1 MDKLKDID
9 IDDFILDD
17 IDFETGASISA
28 TTSDLIIQSNQEG
41 YSLAQEEAELI
52 IPRCEFLTGGAGT
65 GKTYEINRRMEEYKQ
80 QHQTIERQY
89 GILAATTGIAAINLG
104 GNTTTI
110 NSCLKY
116 FDTDSLEENYTSGKL
131 QQSLKAI
138 ARLADNL
145 IIDEISMMHAKQLD
159 IIWDALVEINQQM
172 EIREM
177 GGLGLIITGDFCQL
191 PPVPNKS
198 PLTGKPEEVKYAFE
212 AQCWSY
218 FEKNTTKLIKNWRQG
233 DEEFI
238 KALGY
243 ARRGDGMNCAMVL
256 RAHLGVTF
264 NAEIETNF
272 DGTTIFSKNVEVDR
286 LNTTR
291 LRNLLHG
298 GKRLFQVKSFR
309 WGQQRSEWK
318 NIPEQLELCESC
330 YVMILANDSKQNGFR
345 YANGTTGY
353 VVSYESL
360 VNEIDINKRLQEVG
374 AEDSDLDGLVI
385 DPDIPNEETDIPMDF
400 VIPRTP
406 NTFLIKLKKVTKYV
420 DPNHKEGCDC
430 SECNPSLE
438 VEIGKICRQV
448 LEKKHP
454 DGQTEKPTFESLTE
468 WKDNNKDK
476 FRTAKEAKYLYESGY
491 LVGKTREGMKSSH
504 QFVNGVCTCFWRP
517 NTTIIPP
524 STMING
530 IEQFEGHKRKA
541 SPEVYFDYNENKWV
555 TGEIYYFPLRIAY
568 ASTCHKSQGLT
579 LDRVQVDFINQ
590 FFGSPSMAYVAL
602 SRVRTAEGLRL
613 VGSPKLLEERVN
625 VSRKVMRFI

>member
-9 IDDFILDD
+9 LDDFILDD
-17 IDFETGASISA
+17 IDFETGAISTA
-28 TTSDLIIQSNQEG
+28 TLDIVQSNQEG

-65 GKTYEINRRMEEYKQ
+65 GKTYEINRRMEEYRTI
-80 QHQTIERQY
+80 HPTIERNY

-110 NSCLKY
+110 NSVLRF

-131 QQSLKAI
+131 QASLKEI
-138 ARLADNL
+138 SRVADNL

-159 IIWDALVEINQQM
+159 IIWDALVEINQHM
-172 EIREM
+172 ETRER

-191 PPVPNKS
+191 PPVPNKHPS
-198 PLTGKPEEVKYAFE
+198 TGRPLEVKYAFE
-212 AQCWSY
+212 AQCWPY
-218 FEKNTTKLIKNWRQG
+218 FEKNTTKLTKNWRQG

-243 ARRGDGMNCAMVL
+243 ARRGDGMNCASIL
-256 RAHLGVTF
+256 RAHSGVTF

-291 LRNLLHG
+291 LRNLLHK
-298 GKRLFQVKSFR
+298 GKKGFTVKSFR
-309 WGQQRSEWK
+309 WGNQRSEWK
-318 NIPEQLELCESC
+318 NIPESLELAESC

-353 VVSYESL
+353 VVSYESD
-360 VNEIDINKRLQEVG
+360 VKVGEVRV
-374 AEDSDLDGLVI
+374 DTDLDGLIVDEDDI
-385 DPDIPNEETDIPMDF
+385 DIDSFNM
-400 VIPRTP
+400 VAPRTP
-406 NTFLIKLKKVTKYV
+406 NTFLVKLKS
-420 DPNHKEGCDC
+420 NN
-430 SECNPSLE
+430 SEI
-438 VEIGKICRQV
+438 EIGKICRQV

-454 DGQTEKPTFESLTE
+454 DGQTEKPTWESLTE
-468 WKDNNKDK
+468 WKENNKDK
-476 FRTAKEAKYLYESGY
+476 FRTAKEAKYLYESSY
-491 LVGKTREGMKSSH
+491 LKGKTREGMKASH
-504 QFVNGVCTCFWRP
+504 NFMEDGEVGKNRCSCGWGFVGACN
-517 NTTIIPP
+517 
-524 STMING
+524 
-530 IEQFEGHKRKA
+530 IEAFEEHKRKA
-541 SPEVYFDYNENKWV
+541 SPEVYFDYSENKWV

-625 VSRKVMRFI
+625 VSKKVMRFI